1 LPDKLHG
8 HFAMSLEYL
17 IDFMISGVHSFTETY
32 LSDIDNIVPVEN
44 TTPINQNKKGQNK
57 RTG

>member
-1 LPDKLHG
+1 
-8 HFAMSLEYL
+8 MSLEYL

-57 RTG
+57 RTGWSD